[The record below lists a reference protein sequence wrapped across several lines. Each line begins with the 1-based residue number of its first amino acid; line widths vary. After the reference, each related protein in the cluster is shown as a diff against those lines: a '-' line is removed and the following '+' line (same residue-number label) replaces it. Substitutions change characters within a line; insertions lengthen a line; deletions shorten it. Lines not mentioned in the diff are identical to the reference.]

1 MSVSTG
7 SLVHGFH
14 EGSRSEYLAQYFFA
28 SFGTA
33 VAVPH
38 QEDTGIDLYC
48 TLTERLGRLAW
59 PRAHFTVQVKSKV
72 APWRFTSPE
81 SVEWLVH
88 HPLPLFLCIVDKGP
102 ARLRVYH
109 TNARFALWAMP
120 PLPAQIDLFP
130 EELEQGEFNSWL
142 GAGSVSLS
150 APIIDIA
157 IGDLVDDNRHTMLRE
172 VLTSWLDLEQ
182 RNLLCVQNGLNAFE
196 APYQYRT
203 NSDDIWAGGRAGVGI
218 TRAPDLTAATAA
230 LKEQLGWL
238 VRQYAVAGDESKAIR
253 AMLMLRGLYVDGD
266 ASRFDN
272 GLLQKLTERLGVS
285 GYLFAGLDELAK
297 RLDEMIANKGAD

>member
-1 MSVSTG
+1 MSTG
-7 SLVHGFH
+7 SLVPGFH

-38 QEDTGIDLYC
+38 QEDAGIDLYC

-59 PRAHFTVQVKSKV
+59 PRAHFSVQVKSKV
-72 APWRFTSPE
+72 APWPFMSPE
-81 SVEWLVH
+81 SVKWLIH

-109 TNARFALWAMP
+109 TNARFALWALP
-120 PLPAQIDLFP
+120 PLPAQIELLP
-130 EELEQGEFNSWL
+130 EKLQNGEFISWL
-142 GAGSVSLS
+142 GGGSVSLS
-150 APIIDIA
+150 APIINIA
-157 IGDLVDDNRHTMLRE
+157 IGDLVDDNLYAMLRG

-182 RNLLCVQNGLNAFE
+182 YNLRCVQNGRNAFE

-203 NSDDIWAGGRAGVGI
+203 NSADIWASGRAGVQI

-238 VRQYAVAGDESKAIR
+238 VGQYAVAGDESKAIR
-253 AMLMLRGLYVDGD
+253 AMLMLRSLYVDED

-272 GLLQKLTERLGVS
+272 GLLQKLAERLGVS
-285 GYLFAGLDELAK
+285 GDLLFAGLDELAK
-297 RLDEMIANKGAD
+297 RLDEMIASKSSG